1 MKNYWFF
8 RAIAVVAAVLSMQI
22 SVSAQQTDQ
31 PKPQTPTVLKGGKVI
46 DTALAKQMAAAKGV
60 FVFDMRSPVNYGKG
74 RLPGAKSLP
83 YREASEFKAEFDAT
97 KDQFDLKA
105 LPADKAATIM
115 FYSDGP
121 TGWKSYKAATLAI
134 KAGYTNV
141 HYYRNGTDDWV
152 KAGNAFEK

>member
-1 MKNYWFF
+1 MKCRLV
-8 RAIAVVAAVLSMQI
+8 RAVAAFVTALLMPFAA
-22 SVSAQQTDQ
+22 VAQQTDQ

-46 DTALAKQMAAAKGV
+46 DTVTAKQMAATKGV
-60 FVFDMRSPVNYGKG
+60 FLFDMRSAVNYGKG

-83 YREASEFKAEFDAT
+83 YRENSEFKAEFDAT

-105 LPADKAATIM
+105 LPAEKSATIL

-121 TGWKSYKAATLAI
+121 TGWKSYKAAVLAI